1 MRREEILIGD
11 YTVNSSVSNQTRSA
25 MLNLMEKLGEIKEYT
40 IDTFFLAVSLLDRY
54 LATVTPTKRVKC
66 LGSLA
71 VTCLLIAVKLEE
83 PVSPSY
89 NNMCKLLAKLKVVQ
103 IEKGTLFDY
112 ENQVLLTLDFSI
124 RNVGSIHFLERYLRL
139 FGLDKGLEN
148 SA

>member
-11 YTVNSSVSNQTRSA
+11 YTNDSSVSNQTRSA

-54 LATVTPTKRVKC
+54 LASVTPSKRVKC

-89 NNMCKLLAKLKVVQ
+89 NNMCKLLAKLNVVQ
-103 IEKGTLFDY
+103 IEKSALFDY
-112 ENQVLLTLDFSI
+112 ESQVLLTLDFSI

>member
-54 LATVTPTKRVKC
+54 LASTTPDKRVKC

-103 IEKGTLFDY
+103 IEKSALFDY
-112 ENQVLLTLDFSI
+112 ESQVLLTLDFSI

>member
-11 YTVNSSVSNQTRSA
+11 YTNASVSNQTRSA

-54 LATVTPTKRVKC
+54 LASATPDKRVKC

-89 NNMCKLLAKLKVVQ
+89 NNMCKLLAKLKVV
-103 IEKGTLFDY
+103 
-112 ENQVLLTLDFSI
+112 
-124 RNVGSIHFLERYLRL
+124 
-139 FGLDKGLEN
+139 
-148 SA
+148 

>member
-54 LATVTPTKRVKC
+54 LACVTPEKRVKC

-89 NNMCKLLAKLKVVQ
+89 NNMCKLLAKLKVV
-103 IEKGTLFDY
+103 
-112 ENQVLLTLDFSI
+112 
-124 RNVGSIHFLERYLRL
+124 
-139 FGLDKGLEN
+139 
-148 SA
+148 

>member
-11 YTVNSSVSNQTRSA
+11 YTNDSSVSNQTRSA

-54 LATVTPTKRVKC
+54 LASVTPSKRVKC

-83 PVSPSY
+83 PISPSY
-89 NNMCKLLAKLKVVQ
+89 NNMCKLLSKLNVVQ
-103 IEKGTLFDY
+103 IEKSALFDY
-112 ENQVLLTLDFSI
+112 ESQVLLTLDFSI

>member
-1 MRREEILIGD
+1 
-11 YTVNSSVSNQTRSA
+11 

-54 LATVTPTKRVKC
+54 LASTTPDKRVKC

-89 NNMCKLLAKLKVVQ
+89 NNMCKLLAKLKVVK
-103 IEKGTLFDY
+103 IEKYTLFDY
-112 ENQVLLTLDFSI
+112 ESQVLMTLDFSI